1 MTTEQVTYI
10 AEIMALT
17 ERQIKLNT
25 GLDVRLIAKAH
36 PLLSNAFSD
45 PRDLVVTVAE
55 AIGYKL
61 PMLIER
67 SRKTEVVK
75 ARFVCVYFAK
85 RFFPKVSTVALG
97 KLFELDH
104 SYVNYA
110 IKSVEELLDAKDEL
124 FIGLY
129 AKAKKAA
136 DAWFDNYKE
145 EVLDG
150 EA

>member
-1 MTTEQVTYI
+1 MTTEQATYI
-10 AEIMALT
+10 AEVMAFT

-45 PRDLVVTVAE
+45 PRDLIATIAE

-61 PMLIER
+61 PMLFER
-67 SRKTEVVK
+67 NRKSEVVK

-85 RFFPKVSTVALG
+85 RFFPKVSAVSLG
-97 KLFELDH
+97 NLFNQDH
-104 SYVNYA
+104 SYVSYSIA
-110 IKSVEELLDAKDEL
+110 SVEELLDAKDEL
-124 FIGLY
+124 FMSVY

-136 DAWFDNYKE
+136 DAWFESYKE
-145 EVLDG
+145 EVLSV